1 MQNDHKDKCNTLPQ
15 LAIAEDGA
23 RWIREQKKPTWSVDN
38 LEHQGEDETH
48 PPISPMKQT
57 TRGARFHK

>member
-15 LAIAEDGA
+15 LAIAEDDA

-48 PPISPMKQT
+48 PPISQ
-57 TRGARFHK
+57 